1 MKETYTITL
10 LCVFCNAPLED
21 EEGKEYHSG
30 DLIKCQQCGE
40 ENDYDSVLEI
50 AKEKGMAEI
59 EEDVTKELMKALKGL
74 GK

>member
-10 LCVFCNAPLED
+10 LCVFCDVPLQD
-21 EEGKEYHSG
+21 EEGKEYRSG

-50 AKEKGMAEI
+50 AKEKSIAEI
-59 EEDVTKELMKALKGL
+59 EEDMTQELMKALKNI